1 MHLKIICAAALG
13 FSMHRGAK
21 PGYPTQRRLLYM
33 KNNTETKNRIPK
45 KPSNPEATAL
55 WIVCEC
61 YCADALHYHVE
72 QEAERNATILRQS
85 TEQLYQA
92 IHSGNSNAIDEKLY
106 AQLKARP
113 MSYMLDNDI
122 ILAKRLNITVPEARA
137 KLDELRSN
145 F

>member
-1 MHLKIICAAALG
+1 
-13 FSMHRGAK
+13 
-21 PGYPTQRRLLYM
+21 M

-45 KPSNPEATAL
+45 EPSNPETTAL

-61 YCADALHYHVE
+61 YCADALHYHVG

-106 AQLKARP
+106 AQLKAHP
-113 MSYMLDNDI
+113 MSFMLDNDI
-122 ILAKRLNITVPEARA
+122 ILAKRLNTTVPEARA

>member
-1 MHLKIICAAALG
+1 
-13 FSMHRGAK
+13 
-21 PGYPTQRRLLYM
+21 M
-33 KNNTETKNRIPK
+33 KNNTETKNRTPETIPK
-45 KPSNPEATAL
+45 KPSNPETTAL
-55 WIVCEC
+55 WTICEC

-72 QEAERNATILRQS
+72 QETERNATILRQS

-92 IHSGNSNAIDEKLY
+92 IHSGNSNTIDEKLY